1 MDNPVYFYP
10 FARMSSSLTS
20 PKPRRN
26 QEYTQEDILTT
37 LEVND
42 AKAKEEFD
50 SQLSLLTSKV
60 FKTPSTGQDQVLSP
74 SVKLRK
80 KCSIKRFLS
89 GGGKPK
95 DKFEV
100 KRSQSLT
107 QDLSPQKNLREIED
121 EEAFVPMIER
131 SKSFSLPWTNS
142 NSSSN
147 NISVQM
153 SHDECDSSFRK
164 RNSSGPVC
172 VQRQPSILH
181 QHGNLI

>member
-10 FARMSSSLTS
+10 FVRMSSSLTS

-42 AKAKEEFD
+42 VKAKEEFD

-60 FKTPSTGQDQVLSP
+60 FKTPSTGHDQVLSP
-74 SVKLRK
+74 SVRLRK

-95 DKFEV
+95 DKLEV

-107 QDLSPQKNLREIED
+107 QELSPQKNFREID

-147 NISVQM
+147 NISQM

-181 QHGNLI
+181 GNLI